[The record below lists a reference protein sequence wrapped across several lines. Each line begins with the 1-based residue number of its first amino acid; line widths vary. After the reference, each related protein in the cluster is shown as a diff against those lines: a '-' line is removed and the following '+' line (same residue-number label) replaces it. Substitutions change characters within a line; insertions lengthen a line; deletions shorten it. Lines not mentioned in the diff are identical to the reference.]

1 MYPPFEEKR
10 KIFTNVIRKEPVE
23 VIIQT
28 TANTQIHGIL
38 HVQLNQ
44 RIKDELDNEEPFV
57 AITDATVFDAQQQ
70 PLYRVNFLAVN
81 RSQILWLFPKS
92 QWEEPGSDV

>member
-57 AITDATVFDAQQQ
+57 AITDATIFDAQQQ

>member
-28 TANTQIHGIL
+28 TANTFIHGIL

-44 RIKDELDNEEPFV
+44 RLKDELDKDEPFV
-57 AITDATVFDAQQQ
+57 AITDATIVTAKNE
-70 PLYRVNFLAVN
+70 PLYKAKFLAVN
-81 RSQILWLFPKS
+81 RSQIVWLFPKNE
-92 QWEEPGSDV
+92 WIEPGSDE